1 MGWRYL
7 VVVAVVT
14 SGCLGSSSPSS
25 TPTTLAPT
33 TSTTSASDAAIVA
46 AKEACRLG
54 GDKRN
59 GVDSLRTALALR
71 GESPSAM
78 TDDAVIRRWRQLVD
92 QLGPEAT
99 DALMQRGDTQD
110 ASGAAAAA
118 AKAAA
123 LDPRWEQLH
132 RGLSNYA
139 TYVAGRGRGASST
152 GIDRWFEDIRLGCE
166 RVRALG
172 GS

>member
-1 MGWRYL
+1 MGWRNL
-7 VVVAVVT
+7 VAVAVVT
-14 SGCLGSSSPSS
+14 SGCSGSSSPSAA
-25 TPTTLAPT
+25 PTTLAT
-33 TSTTSASDAAIVA
+33 TSTTSASDAALMA
-46 AKEACRLG
+46 ATEACRLG
-54 GDKRN
+54 GVKRN

-99 DALMQRGDTQD
+99 DALMQRGDAQD

-166 RVRALG
+166 RARALG